1 MFTNVMTESDDRAR
15 WALAYIEFG
24 LSEVL
29 AVITAYR
36 LPNHNAIGY
45 LAYGLPLF
53 VLVPIVSA
61 QRALTAF
68 KRNPASQND
77 SVLLLHIYMQL
88 WMVVVAS
95 YTLFIF
101 TVAVCGAR

>member
-1 MFTNVMTESDDRAR
+1 MFTSMFTNVMTESDARAR

-68 KRNPASQND
+68 KRNRQVRTTWCSF
-77 SVLLLHIYMQL
+77 S
-88 WMVVVAS
+88 
-95 YTLFIF
+95 IF
-101 TVAVCGAR
+101 LCNCGW